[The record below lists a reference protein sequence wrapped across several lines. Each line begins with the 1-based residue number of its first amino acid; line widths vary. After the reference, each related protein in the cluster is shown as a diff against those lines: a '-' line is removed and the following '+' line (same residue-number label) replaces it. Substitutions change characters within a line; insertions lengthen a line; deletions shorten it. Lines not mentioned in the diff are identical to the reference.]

1 MLTIQS
7 SRIERVHER
16 KAESAK
22 FVNFPTTSTTC
33 DVPVNAAMWR
43 TRIET
48 AKKLLARSCSAN
60 SKHAQDVR
68 PFEDI
73 PGPKSLPVV
82 GTLYKYLPLIGKN
95 SVSRKIVQ
103 ESSVSRK
110 ISIRD
115 NNGTRCLEQTSSTG
129 RSDITGEYSFTRLH
143 TTGLLK
149 LKRYGP
155 LVREEIVPGVPT
167 VWVFRPED
175 IASVLQAEAGLYPER
190 RSHLALLK
198 YRKDRSN
205 VYNTGGL
212 LPTNGADWWRLRREF
227 QKVLSKPRNVAEYLE
242 DTDVVVQEFVKLCQ
256 LEKIDDFLPLLSRLF
271 LELTCLV
278 AFDVRMNSFSEE
290 ERRPDSR
297 SSKLI
302 DAAFETNS
310 VIVRLDNG
318 PRLWRYFETRLYRKL
333 RKAQSYMEEVSQQM
347 VSQRNQSTS
356 IRRKKSLLEEYSRNE
371 ALDIKDIVG
380 MSCDMLLAG
389 VDTTTYSTSFALYHL
404 ARNSDLQDKLRHEAT
419 ALLADPDSPITLE
432 VLSNAAYT
440 KAVIKETFRMNP
452 ISVGI
457 GRILQ
462 TDVVLNGYHVPR
474 GTVVVTQ
481 NQVTCRLPEYFN
493 EPNSFVPERWL
504 RSKDRT
510 TRESINP
517 YLVLPFGHGPR
528 SCIARRFAEQNI
540 QVVLLRMCRNLRFT
554 WCGGNLGTK
563 SLLINK
569 PDAPIKLEFEC
580 VNA

>member
-1 MLTIQS
+1 
-7 SRIERVHER
+7 
-16 KAESAK
+16 
-22 FVNFPTTSTTC
+22 
-33 DVPVNAAMWR
+33 MWR
-43 TRIET
+43 TRNT
-48 AKKLLARSCSAN
+48 KKLFVRSCSAN
-60 SKHAQDVR
+60 SRRVETQDVK
-68 PFEDI
+68 PFDNI
-73 PGPKSLPVV
+73 PGPKSWPIV
-82 GTLYKYLPLIGKN
+82 GTLYKYLPFI
-95 SVSRKIVQ
+95 
-103 ESSVSRK
+103 
-110 ISIRD
+110 
-115 NNGTRCLEQTSSTG
+115 
-129 RSDITGEYSFTRLH
+129 GEYNFTRLH

-155 LVREEIVPGVPT
+155 LVREELVPGVTT

-198 YRKDRSN
+198 YRKDRSDI
-205 VYNTGGL
+205 YNTGGL
-212 LPTNGADWWRLRREF
+212 LPTNGTDWWRLRKEF
-227 QKVLSKPRNVAEYLE
+227 QKVLSKPRNVLEYLE
-242 DTDVVVQEFVKLCQ
+242 DTDVVVQEFVQLCQ
-256 LEKIDDFLPLLSRLF
+256 QEQADDFLPLFSRLF

-278 AFDVRMNSFSEE
+278 AFDERMHSFSEE
-290 ERRPDSR
+290 ERHPNSR
-297 SSKLI
+297 SSRLI
-302 DAAFETNS
+302 NAAFETNS
-310 VIVRLDNG
+310 VTVKLDNG

-333 RKAQSYMEEVSQQM
+333 RKAQSYMEEVVLQM

-356 IRRKKSLLEEYSRNE
+356 IRRKKSLLEEYLKNE
-371 ALDIKDIVG
+371 ALDIKDIIG

-389 VDTTTYSTSFALYHL
+389 VDTTTYSTSSALYHL
-404 ARNSDLQDKLRHEAT
+404 ACNPDQQDKLRCEAT
-419 ALLADPDSPITLE
+419 DLLVDPDSPITAD
-432 VLSNAAYT
+432 VLNNAVYT

-462 TDVVLNGYHVPR
+462 TDVVLSGYHVPR

-493 EPNSFVPERWL
+493 EPNSFMPERWL

-510 TRESINP
+510 IKENINP

-540 QVVLLRMCRNLRFT
+540 QVLLLRMCRNLRFT
-554 WCGGNLGTK
+554 WCGGILDVQ

-569 PDAPIKLEFEC
+569 PDAPIKLKFKS
-580 VNA
+580 VSA

>member
-1 MLTIQS
+1 
-7 SRIERVHER
+7 
-16 KAESAK
+16 
-22 FVNFPTTSTTC
+22 
-33 DVPVNAAMWR
+33 MWR

-82 GTLYKYLPLIGKN
+82 GTLYKYLPLI
-95 SVSRKIVQ
+95 
-103 ESSVSRK
+103 
-110 ISIRD
+110 
-115 NNGTRCLEQTSSTG
+115 
-129 RSDITGEYSFTRLH
+129 GEYSFTRLH